1 MSLPPQSPLLAQ
13 RIRRGL
19 TLAVRRRAR
28 LIFSGGVPAGTAV
41 TEAGQM
47 LEHARRCH
55 AEELDALRHSPLLE
69 EGSASTYENAV
80 RTLAL
85 LWQAEPTT
93 RDLYVVTNQFHQLRA
108 CATFRRAVNHSV
120 SPQLRIRCVA
130 MPPSRLQGRPSPERS
145 AVPCGRSAAQP
156 VDALELSW
164 VLVREVVALGKYWA
178 VGGYNYTALEDAQ
191 T

>member
-1 MSLPPQSPLLAQ
+1 
-13 RIRRGL
+13 
-19 TLAVRRRAR
+19 
-28 LIFSGGVPAGTAV
+28 
-41 TEAGQM
+41 M
-47 LEHARRCH
+47 LEHARKCH
-55 AEELDALRHSPLLE
+55 AEELGALRHSPLLE
-69 EGSASTYENAV
+69 ESSASTYENAV

-85 LWQAEPTT
+85 LRQAEPTT
-93 RDLYVVTNQFHQLRA
+93 RNLYVVTNQFHQLRA

-178 VGGYNYTALEDAQ
+178 VGWI
-191 T
+191 